1 MKIAVRLIA
10 LVVAVSIFS
19 CAKKAPEVWYCPMHK
34 DYQTDHPGDCPIC
47 GMHLVK
53 KESATDLPKANS
65 PLEHSQHAAG
75 NPPEKEPTNSNA
87 HTITIAPDRQAML
100 GVATTEPKLRHLAL
114 QLRLPA
120 QVAYETELYTA
131 LVEYRQLMLQSA
143 TMPEGI
149 SGAHLAASARLRVEQ
164 LGMGAGELG
173 DFARSENQLTR
184 LITGTRAGQAL
195 VTLQIAES
203 EIALVR
209 KGQRVAVSGAA
220 FGEKKFSGR
229 ITGIGTL
236 VDAKRRT
243 FSVRALVGD
252 AKSELRAQMFV
263 TAEIQLD
270 AGRGLS
276 LPRSAIFN
284 TGLRQVVFVKKS
296 ASEFEPR
303 AVKILGGNDEYAI
316 VSGIAEGDA
325 IVVSSA
331 FLLDSEARLK
341 IDGYR

>member
-1 MKIAVRLIA
+1 MKIAARLVALTIA
-10 LVVAVSIFS
+10 IAFFS

-34 DYQTDHPGDCPIC
+34 DYQTNHPGDCPIC

-53 KESATDLPKANS
+53 KESATEPAS
-65 PLEHSQHAAG
+65 PPLEHSQHAAVH
-75 NPPEKEPTNSNA
+75 PPKENDINSNA
-87 HTITIAPDRQAML
+87 HTITIAPDRQAL
-100 GVATTEPKLRHLAL
+100 IGIETTQPKIRRLAL

-131 LVEYRQLMLQSA
+131 LVEYRQLTLQAA

-164 LGMGAGELG
+164 LGMGASELN

-209 KGQRVAVSGAA
+209 KGQRVSVSGVA
-220 FGEKKFSGR
+220 FGEKKFNGH

-243 FSVRALVGD
+243 FSVRALVSD
-252 AKSELRAQMFV
+252 TKSELRAQMFV

-284 TGLRQVVFVKKS
+284 TGLRQVVFVKNTE
-296 ASEFEPR
+296 SEFEPR
-303 AVKILGGNDEYAI
+303 AVSILGGNDEYAI
-316 VSGIAEGDA
+316 VSGIAASDA

-341 IDGYR
+341 IDGYK